1 MDGIQIISDGRGHPV
16 CAGMDC
22 NHILEANTVNG
33 MRGHDGLNQGNNSKH
48 TSNND
53 LEMKCVPLGLI
64 SLKNNGARPSSVF
77 TTTNN
82 GIESMPQIHH
92 EEDTNDNILTLNSD
106 YDETVTN
113 TLLNKLLQSQLAV
126 QMKNKTMKQRNQHKM
141 GSKALPIRHKTR
153 RLVRIA

>member
-1 MDGIQIISDGRGHPV
+1 
-16 CAGMDC
+16 
-22 NHILEANTVNG
+22 
-33 MRGHDGLNQGNNSKH
+33 
-48 TSNND
+48 
-53 LEMKCVPLGLI
+53 MKCVPLGLI
-64 SLKNNGARPSSVF
+64 SLKNNGVRPSSVF
-77 TTTNN
+77 TTTTN

-106 YDETVTN
+106 YDETMTN

-126 QMKNKTMKQRNQHKM
+126 QLKNKTMKQRNQRKM

>member
-1 MDGIQIISDGRGHPV
+1 MDGIQIISDGRGQPV

-33 MRGHDGLNQGNNSKH
+33 MRGHDGLNQGNNNKH

-64 SLKNNGARPSSVF
+64 SLKNNGVRPSSVF
-77 TTTNN
+77 TTTTNRN
-82 GIESMPQIHH
+82 ESMPQMYH
-92 EEDTNDNILTLNSD
+92 EEDTNDNILTLNSE

-113 TLLNKLLQSQLAV
+113 TLLNKLIQSQLAV
-126 QMKNKTMKQRNQHKM
+126 QLKNKTMKQRNQHKM

>member
-1 MDGIQIISDGRGHPV
+1 MDGIQIISDGTGHPV

-77 TTTNN
+77 TTTTN

-92 EEDTNDNILTLNSD
+92 EEDTNDNILTHNSD

-126 QMKNKTMKQRNQHKM
+126 QMKNKTMKQRNQRKM